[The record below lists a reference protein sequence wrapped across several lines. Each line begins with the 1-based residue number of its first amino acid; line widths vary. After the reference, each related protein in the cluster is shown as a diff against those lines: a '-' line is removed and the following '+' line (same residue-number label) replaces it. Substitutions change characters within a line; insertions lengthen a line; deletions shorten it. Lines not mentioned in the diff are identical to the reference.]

1 MDDGAGAVA
10 PGAVVSG
17 PAVLEPTSAE
27 WQKAAANAIQ
37 ETADKFSEF
46 TVEDLEEVCG
56 PPPAGSAWQGALLK
70 AVNRG
75 WIEKTDRTVKS
86 SKASRKG
93 GYIGTYRALYDLEED
108 R

>member
-1 MDDGAGAVA
+1 M
-10 PGAVVSG
+10 SG
-17 PAVLEPTSAE
+17 PAALELTAE
-27 WQKAAANAIQ
+27 EWHAAAADAIQ

-46 TVEDLEEVCG
+46 TVEDLEAVCG
-56 PPPAGSAWQGALLK
+56 PPPTGSAWQGALLK